1 MLTGAVMA
9 SMALLPMQSAQA
21 DDKKSKTYK
30 TGAIALGVL
39 GAYMAVKGKTL
50 PAVVAGAGA
59 YYAYKKS
66 KDAENGYDRSA
77 RNPGDVYPDDVN
89 NRRTNDN
96 RTADSRTR
104 DNDIFASRNDGAYDD
119 GAYNNGSSDDGAY
132 NDDPGYIGLSQSGS
146 SGTTVLK

>member
-30 TGAIALGVL
+30 AGAIGLGVL

-50 PAVVAGAGA
+50 PAVAAGAGA

-66 KDAENGYDRSA
+66 KDAENGDRSA
-77 RNPGDVYPDDVN
+77 RNPGDVYPEDVST

-96 RTADSRTR
+96 RTADNRTR
-104 DNDIFASRNDGAYDD
+104 NNDIFASRNGGAY
-119 GAYNNGSSDDGAY
+119 DDGAY
-132 NDDPGYIGLSQSGS
+132 NDDPGYIGLSQSSS